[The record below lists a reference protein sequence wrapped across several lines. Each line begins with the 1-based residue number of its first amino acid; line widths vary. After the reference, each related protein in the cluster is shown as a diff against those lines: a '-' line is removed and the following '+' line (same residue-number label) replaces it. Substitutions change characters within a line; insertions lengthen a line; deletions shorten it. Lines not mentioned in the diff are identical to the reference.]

1 MQALR
6 MVLVATAVAAMAA
19 CGKAQPEQKSPADA
33 FIANQDLNSIQKVDS
48 AAALSPAESNLT
60 PATAP
65 AASPAA
71 ATPATH
77 TAATHH
83 ASSTATH
90 HSGTSASSGTV
101 AEAPPHRRVKH
112 TKRDAVIGGVAGAG
126 IGAIAGGSHHR
137 VKGAIIGGAAGAI
150 AGAVI
155 GNNTHH

>member
-6 MVLVATAVAAMAA
+6 MALVATAVAAMAA

-48 AAALSPAESNLT
+48 AAALSPAESNLAATT
-60 PATAP
+60 PAP
-65 AASPAA
+65 AAAA
-71 ATPATH
+71 PTTSA
-77 TAATHH
+77 AATHH

-90 HSGTSASSGTV
+90 HSGASSSGGTY
-101 AEAPPHRRVKH
+101 AEAPPRHRRVKH

-126 IGAIAGGSHHR
+126 IGALAGGSHHR